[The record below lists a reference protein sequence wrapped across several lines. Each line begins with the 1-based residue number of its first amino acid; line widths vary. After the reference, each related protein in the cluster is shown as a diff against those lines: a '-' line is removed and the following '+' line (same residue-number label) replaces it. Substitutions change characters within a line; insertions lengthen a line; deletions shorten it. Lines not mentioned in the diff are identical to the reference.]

1 MKRGSIGMVC
11 VVYRTKNLL
20 HTFPRFIRGFSA
32 FRVGRSLFLTRL
44 VPQSSLQLSLEW
56 IIQLRKVQF
65 REIIMTHPM
74 LLLNA
79 GALLE
84 DASKISDLIYIKAK
98 ISGA

>member
-1 MKRGSIGMVC
+1 MCGLPYQELVTHISSFYPRVFSISGGS
-11 VVYRTKNLL
+11 
-20 HTFPRFIRGFSA
+20 FIVLNTPGPTVKFA
-32 FRVGRSLFLTRL
+32 TLTCN
-44 VPQSSLQLSLEW
+44 W